1 MTEVYSCSS
10 EMGIRAVRRQLIIP
24 ARMKYTTRLFLF
36 WHRHTERRKNITCMT
51 SNGRKYI
58 LSINM

>member
-10 EMGIRAVRRQLIIP
+10 EMGIRVVRRQLIIP

-36 WHRHTERRKNITCMT
+36 WH
-51 SNGRKYI
+51 
-58 LSINM
+58 

>member
-10 EMGIRAVRRQLIIP
+10 EMGIRAVSRQLIIP

-36 WHRHTERRKNITCMT
+36 WHRHTEKEEKHYTYDI
-51 SNGRKYI
+51 
-58 LSINM
+58 